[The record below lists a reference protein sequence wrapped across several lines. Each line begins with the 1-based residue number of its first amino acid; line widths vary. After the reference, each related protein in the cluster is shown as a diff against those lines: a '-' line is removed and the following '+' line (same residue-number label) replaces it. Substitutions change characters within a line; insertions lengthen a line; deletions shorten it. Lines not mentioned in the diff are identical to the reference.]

1 MYFNRQILEIA
12 TMKSKI
18 SLATTETELEQWDQ
32 VVYWLVITGK
42 NSQMNKTKE
51 KQWLFVWETIKIF
64 YETTGFARRGV
75 PRYVVLFNTSNNS
88 TRETKTK
95 DEEVVEPRPHRKKL
109 VNEQNEKNTDTD
121 YVLFNTSKNS
131 RNESEK
137 MYIFQLPR
145 SFNNQKLLV
154 KPRRGQAADCTI

>member
-109 VNEQNEKNTDTD
+109 VNEQNEKEP
-121 YVLFNTSKNS
+121 L
-131 RNESEK
+131 
-137 MYIFQLPR
+137 
-145 SFNNQKLLV
+145 
-154 KPRRGQAADCTI
+154 CTI